1 MVRNLL
7 RAEEV
12 APNALPIKKVL
23 KAKVELILRG
33 NALGYGR
40 FVRVLLGLL
49 RFRLYGR
56 GKARIRSYPY
66 IPLHKHSTLRLHSE
80 ATGGFGYSN
89 SQSPKEELQYT
100 FKVRGGYV
108 SS

>member
-1 MVRNLL
+1 MGVLL
-7 RAEEV
+7 
-12 APNALPIKKVL
+12 
-23 KAKVELILRG
+23 G
-33 NALGYGR
+33 
-40 FVRVLLGLL
+40 VLLGLL

-89 SQSPKEELQYT
+89 SQSP
-100 FKVRGGYV
+100 
-108 SS
+108 